1 MTTGVTTAYIG
12 LGSNLGDRL
21 GNLQAALK
29 ALSARGLEPAARS
42 SVYESDALGPPQ
54 PDYLNAVVSVPTS
67 LTPRELLEALLAVE
81 AELGRHRGQR
91 WGPREI
97 DLDLLLYGDEMVE
110 EDGLTVPHPEM
121 TKRSFVL
128 LPLLEIAPDL
138 DLPSG
143 EPATAFLERDPP
155 GIRKLGPLPL
165 D

>member
-1 MTTGVTTAYIG
+1 MTVAYIG

-21 GNLQAALK
+21 GYLQAALA
-29 ALSARGLEPAARS
+29 ALSTRGLEPAGVS

-54 PDYLNAVVSVPTS
+54 PDYLNAVVSVSTS
-67 LTPRELLEALLAVE
+67 LTPRELLEALKTIE
-81 AELGRHRGQR
+81 AELGRHDDER

-97 DLDLLLYGDEMVE
+97 DLDLLLYGDEMLE
-110 EDGLTVPHPEM
+110 EEGLTVPHPEM

-143 EPATAFLERDPP
+143 EPAAAFVERDPA
-155 GIRKLGPLPL
+155 GIRKLGPLLPA
-165 D
+165 

>member
-1 MTTGVTTAYIG
+1 VTTAYIG
-12 LGSNLGDRL
+12 MGSNLGDRL
-21 GNLQAALK
+21 GYLRAAVK
-29 ALSARGLEPAARS
+29 ALPARGLEPAGVS

-54 PDYLNAVVSVPTS
+54 PDYLNAVVAVSTS
-67 LTPRELLEALLAVE
+67 LTPREVLEALKSIE
-81 AELGRHRGQR
+81 AELGRRHTER

-97 DLDLLLYGDEMVE
+97 DLDLLLYGDEMLE

-128 LPLLEIAPDL
+128 LPLLEVAPDL

-155 GIRKLGPLPL
+155 GIRKLGPLHPP
-165 D
+165 

>member
-1 MTTGVTTAYIG
+1 VTTAYIG

-21 GNLQAALK
+21 GYLQAAVK
-29 ALSARGLEPAARS
+29 ALSARGLEPAALS

-54 PDYLNAVVSVPTS
+54 PDYLNAVVSVSTP
-67 LTPRELLEALLAVE
+67 LTPRELLEALKAIE
-81 AELGRHRGQR
+81 GELGRHHGER

-97 DLDLLLYGDEMVE
+97 DLDLLLYGDEMLE

-155 GIRKLGPLPL
+155 GIRKLGPLTAH
-165 D
+165 